1 MKAAIK
7 WIVHFAGT
15 GSVGHVSALGL
26 INAGSTNVDTNRI
39 SLPVTLL
46 WKQRYGFYFYFSKKR
61 QRRIYISISPEDSE
75 MWMDSFESKR

>member
-7 WIVHFAGT
+7 WIVHFVGT

-26 INAGSTNVDTNRI
+26 RNAGSTNVDTNRI

-46 WKQRYGFYFYFSKKR
+46 WKQRYGFIFIFFKQKRKKKKDIWVYLSR
-61 QRRIYISISPEDSE
+61 GQGNVDR
-75 MWMDSFESKR
+75 